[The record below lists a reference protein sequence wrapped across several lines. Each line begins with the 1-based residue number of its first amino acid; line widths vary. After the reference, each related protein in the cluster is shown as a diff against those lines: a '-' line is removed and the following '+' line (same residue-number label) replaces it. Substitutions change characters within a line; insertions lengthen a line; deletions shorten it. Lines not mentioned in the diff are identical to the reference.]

1 MSIKLQSK
9 MKLAFFFFRKRNTV
23 RGKREKPR
31 LIGTNTGHLNNSD
44 RPQCLGGWLKFTIGL
59 SKREWRVES
68 VGYSFLRLFFTLS
81 TFLHHLIHLLS
92 WYFVSLNPAHWAGN
106 HCPRPQTSCHPSTP
120 PPHPLILYR
129 TFSWIPSFQIL
140 KLFFNLLHS
149 SVFFVCAK
157 FPNHLYSFLF
167 TPFPP

>member
-81 TFLHHLIHLLS
+81 TFLHHLSGTNQLHISPGKFHHNSLLPDISASNFVPTYSLFPHRS
-92 WYFVSLNPAHWAGN
+92 WRDPF
-106 HCPRPQTSCHPSTP
+106 
-120 PPHPLILYR
+120 
-129 TFSWIPSFQIL
+129 
-140 KLFFNLLHS
+140 
-149 SVFFVCAK
+149 K
-157 FPNHLYSFLF
+157 F
-167 TPFPP
+167 